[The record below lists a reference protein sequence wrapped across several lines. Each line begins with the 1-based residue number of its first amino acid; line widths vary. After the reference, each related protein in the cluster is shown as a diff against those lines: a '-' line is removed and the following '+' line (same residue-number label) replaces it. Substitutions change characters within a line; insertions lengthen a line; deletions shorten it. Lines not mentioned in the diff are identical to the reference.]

1 VHNVR
6 VRSRVRGSA
15 LPLAALTAATAL
27 ALGGCSLGGDDVEKQ
42 AGSSPSASASSTP
55 SSTVQV
61 PQGVSLT
68 DQGSKLSFGHSARVL
83 FETTHGRGTVL
94 GLTVESVRRGTLKDF
109 KGFILDD
116 AYKRKAAYYYAH
128 VVVKNVGKSDVGGV
142 PVPLWGVNGSNTLL
156 PAVNFTTRFPR
167 CPSKPLPKKFGPGD
181 ILRTCLVYLSP
192 NKGSLVAV
200 SYRPTQDYNPITW
213 TGTIQKPPTPKPKP
227 PTPKPQPGKKSGK
240 HSG

>member
-15 LPLAALTAATAL
+15 VPLLALATATAL
-27 ALGGCSLGGDDVEKQ
+27 ALGGCSSGGENGGKQ
-42 AGSSPSASASSTP
+42 GAASPSASASTTP
-55 SSTVQV
+55 SSTIKV
-61 PQGVSLT
+61 PRSVSLT
-68 DQGSKLSFGHSARVL
+68 DQGSKLSFGRSARVL

-94 GLTVESVRRGTLKDF
+94 GLTVKSVRKGTLEDF

-116 AYKRKAAYYYAH
+116 PYKRKASYYYAQ
-128 VVVKNVGKSDVGGV
+128 VVVKNAGDSDVGGV

-167 CPSKPLPKKFGPGD
+167 CPSRPLPAKFGPGD
-181 ILRTCLVYLSP
+181 TLRTCLVYLSP

-200 SYRPTQDYNPITW
+200 SYRPSQDYNPITW
-213 TGTIQKPPTPKPKP
+213 TGTIQKPATPRTKPSK
-227 PTPKPQPGKKSGK
+227 QAGKKSKKKG
-240 HSG
+240 